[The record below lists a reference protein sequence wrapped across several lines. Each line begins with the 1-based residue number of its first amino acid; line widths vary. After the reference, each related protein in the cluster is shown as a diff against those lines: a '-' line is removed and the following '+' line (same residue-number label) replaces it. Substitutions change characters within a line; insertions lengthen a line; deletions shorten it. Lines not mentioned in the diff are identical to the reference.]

1 MSASVL
7 VKAGT
12 GMTHSS
18 AIQVNSFSPT
28 FATEDLVYPS
38 GSKVSYLAR
47 STTASSSS
55 CHDHGYTAETKR
67 AVQADNS
74 PPKEALQHRSVRNA
88 HIMTYPIAP
97 AIPTASSRS
106 VTTVHK
112 QGAAASATVLG
123 AQEVLRAAMLSG
135 DDRDG
140 LLSQN
145 MSTAL
150 KEYVSGHLL
159 ACCIYYYSLVRHLAL
174 EDWKEYILAD
184 TLPSS
189 A

>member
-38 GSKVSYLAR
+38 GSKVPYLAR
-47 STTASSSS
+47 STTTSSSS

-67 AVQADNS
+67 DVQADNS

-97 AIPTASSRS
+97 AIPTVSSRP

-135 DDRDG
+135 DDRDV
-140 LLSQN
+140 LLVAW
-145 MSTAL
+145 T
-150 KEYVSGHLL
+150 YHLL
-159 ACCIYYYSLVRHLAL
+159 ACCIYYYSLMRHLAL